1 LTDLADVAAIVWP
14 AVPGVVWLV
23 RHRRKP
29 PPPPPAVVIVVL
41 AQRDGHRDESQHQW
55 SAARR
60 AIQCRWRSPRHRRT
74 PPVPEHHIG
83 EIIDSLS
90 AERFGHPD
98 ALAADLAE
106 LTARIA
112 SLDELIAERFDR
124 FERLGGISP
133 S

>member
-1 LTDLADVAAIVWP
+1 
-14 AVPGVVWLV
+14 
-23 RHRRKP
+23 
-29 PPPPPAVVIVVL
+29 
-41 AQRDGHRDESQHQW
+41 
-55 SAARR
+55 
-60 AIQCRWRSPRHRRT
+60 
-74 PPVPEHHIG
+74 VPEHHIG

-124 FERLGGISP
+124 FERLGWDQPELDDFELHREWQIDADAITVWGRRRAEDMGRAVALRERLAGEEP
-133 S
+133 PADEA